1 MDFMKLKEQESF
13 FKKADSGVDLG
24 VYNLTKLSL
33 RGHLDQS
40 LKEKSKR

>member
-1 MDFMKLKEQESF
+1 MDFRKLKEQSF
-13 FKKADSGVDLG
+13 LKKADSGVDLG
-24 VYNLTKLSL
+24 VCNLTKLGL

>member
-1 MDFMKLKEQESF
+1 MGFRKLKEQPSF

-24 VYNLTKLSL
+24 VCNLTKLGL
-33 RGHLDQS
+33 RGQIDQS